1 MTLEELTRKYA
12 DRFVNEEKVNDT
24 FTHMGK
30 FGKITAF
37 MFAFETENARVQTE
51 LCIKGGKIIGLTP
64 EKEPVEDV
72 WGYTSEEYTE
82 EITPE
87 ELFRIDRYLHSVMA

>member
-37 MFAFETENARVQTE
+37 MFTFETENARVQTE

-72 WGYTSEEYTE
+72 WGYTAEEYTE

-87 ELFRIDRYLHSVMA
+87 EIFRIDRYLNSVMA